1 MIVGIIDLGSN
12 SVRISIADTEN
23 GTTLYMGKKAIKLS
37 QGMNEDMMLK
47 PDAVKRCV
55 MTFFELKLI
64 MEKYAVERVYAV
76 ATAAVRKA
84 KNKSE
89 FLEIM
94 KKETGIEIRVLTGE
108 EEAKLDFLGVMAAT
122 NISDTVIL
130 DTGGGS
136 TEFIGVK
143 NGEIIGAESVQL
155 GSRSIK
161 ELFFKDGETQ
171 EGIENA
177 KAEVKS
183 FTDNIKW
190 LDELSGVP
198 VIGIGGS
205 NRTIAR
211 ISMGA
216 EGADKPIEEYEME
229 RETVFEIVEKI
240 GKTPVEKRI
249 DIKGITHDR
258 IDIIYGGVLP
268 LEYLLKKLGSKKF
281 IVTDA
286 GLRDGILKCI
296 KEKAEF

>member
-47 PDAVKRCV
+47 PDAVKRCI

-64 MEKYAVERVYAV
+64 MEKYAVERVFAV

-84 KNKSE
+84 KNKNE
-89 FLEIM
+89 FLNLI
-94 KKETGIEIRVLTGE
+94 KKETEIEIRVLSGE
-108 EEAKLDFLGVMAAT
+108 EEAHLDFLGVIGAT
-122 NISDTVIL
+122 NIEDAVIL

-171 EGIENA
+171 DGIENA
-177 KAEVKS
+177 KAEVKN
-183 FTDNIKW
+183 FTDKIKW

-205 NRTIAR
+205 NRTVAR

-216 EGADKPIEEYEME
+216 DGADKPIEEYEIESEEVFGIIE
-229 RETVFEIVEKI
+229 RIRT
-240 GKTPVEKRI
+240 TPAEKRLEI
-249 DIKGITHDR
+249 NGVTSDR
-258 IDIIYGGVLP
+258 TDIIYGGLLP
-268 LEYLLKKLGSKKF
+268 LEYLLTKLESKKF

-286 GLRDGILKCI
+286 GLRDGILKQLG
-296 KEKAEF
+296 ENGDF